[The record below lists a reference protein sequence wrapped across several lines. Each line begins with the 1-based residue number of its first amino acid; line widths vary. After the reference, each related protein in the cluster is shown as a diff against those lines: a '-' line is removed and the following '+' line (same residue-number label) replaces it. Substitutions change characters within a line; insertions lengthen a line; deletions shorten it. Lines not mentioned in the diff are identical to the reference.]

1 MITEQTPISFQDPLP
16 KAVDVTVI
24 GAGVIGMSTAWFL
37 TRAGLSVL
45 VCEKGRVAGEQSS
58 RNWGWVRQQGRDP
71 AELPIM
77 MDSIRIWETLAEQT
91 GEDLGFA
98 QHGVL
103 YLADTDAE
111 LARYEQWLEI
121 AGQHQLDTR
130 MLNAAQVDAMIPQGA
145 GQWRGAL
152 YTPSDG
158 RAEPLQAVPGL
169 ARAAQRNGC
178 KIVEGCAVRVIE
190 TQAGRVCGVITE
202 HGPVKTQA
210 VVCAAGA
217 WASLFSRNAGVDF
230 PQLTV
235 RSTAARTAP
244 APDIYSGNAS
254 DRDVAFRR
262 RMDNGYTVA
271 LGDYGEHYLGA
282 DSFRYLSKFLPALR
296 TAWRDTRVRLRGGVM
311 QRFPASHWQGDERT
325 AFERIRVLNPAPCP
339 WAIAQIRARLAKRLP
354 ALANLEFAETWAGMI
369 DVTPDIV
376 PVMDESPAHRGYF
389 VAAGF
394 SGHGFGIGPG
404 AGRVLAD
411 KVLGRPPVH
420 DLHRFRLSRF
430 SDGTRIVPGP
440 SL

>member
-1 MITEQTPISFQDPLP
+1 
-16 KAVDVTVI
+16 
-24 GAGVIGMSTAWFL
+24 
-37 TRAGLSVL
+37 
-45 VCEKGRVAGEQSS
+45 VAGEQSS

-98 QHGVL
+98 RHGVL

-121 AGQHQLDTR
+121 ARQHQLDSR
-130 MLNAAQVDAMIPQGA
+130 MLSATQVEAMIPQG
-145 GQWRGAL
+145 GRQWRGAL

-158 RAEPLQAVPGL
+158 RAEPLQAVSGL
-169 ARAAQRNGC
+169 ARAAQRGGC
-178 KIVEGCAVRVIE
+178 KIIEACAVRVIE
-190 TQAGRVCGVITE
+190 TQAGSVCGVLTE
-202 HGPVKTQA
+202 HGPVKAQA

-235 RSTAARTAP
+235 RSTVARTVP
-244 APDIYSGNAS
+244 APDIFSGNAAAN
-254 DRDVAFRR
+254 DVAFRR
-262 RMDNGYTVA
+262 RADQGYTLA
-271 LGDYGEHYLGA
+271 LGDYQEHYLSA
-282 DSFRYLSKFLPALR
+282 DSFRYLRKFLPVLR
-296 TAWRDTRVRLRGGVM
+296 TSWRDTRVRLHGGVM
-311 QRFPASHWQGDERT
+311 QRFPLSRWQGDERT
-325 AFERIRVLNPAPCP
+325 PFELTRVLNPAPCP
-339 WAIAQIRARLAKRLP
+339 WAIAQIRARLARRLP

-369 DVTPDIV
+369 DLTPDIV
-376 PVMDESPAHRGYF
+376 PVIDESPAQRGYF

-404 AGRVLAD
+404 AGRVIAD
-411 KVLGRPPVH
+411 KVLGHPPVH

-430 SDGTRIVPGP
+430 SDGTRIAPGP
-440 SL
+440 AL